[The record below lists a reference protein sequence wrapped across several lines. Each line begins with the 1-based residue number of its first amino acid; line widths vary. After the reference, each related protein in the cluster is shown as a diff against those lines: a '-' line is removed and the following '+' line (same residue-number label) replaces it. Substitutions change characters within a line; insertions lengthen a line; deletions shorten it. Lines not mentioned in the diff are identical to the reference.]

1 MYSIEEIC
9 DAMITAGSAAA
20 LCRSEQDF
28 LLCAL
33 QAAGELLEVSYVVFY
48 PAAGSPFGHIG
59 TLRVNQRAGNDLET
73 PENLPTTFSDYLR
86 RQPRRIIVSGDWDSL
101 RTLLPSLRT
110 TSDRSFSRSATKINR
125 SEHSPSS
132 ITNRAASTALSRR
145 SLN

>member
-101 RTLLPSLRT
+101 RTLLPS
-110 TSDRSFSRSATKINR
+110 FG

-145 SLN
+145 SLNLSHM